1 MLVLIVYKKWPPNDR
16 HKAMSFGNHFIRA
29 AKVIIIFQ
37 TEIENPIKKLF
48 LHPLPALGL
57 APVLDHFSDIDSRR
71 QPEQY
76 FSRVV
81 VTLTAAT
88 LRNHPE
94 PE

>member
-48 LHPLPALGL
+48 LHPLTT
-57 APVLDHFSDIDSRR
+57 PVLDYF
-71 QPEQY
+71 PEIKQQKQDTCY
-76 FSRVV
+76 GFLIFYLKNS
-81 VTLTAAT
+81 L
-88 LRNHPE
+88 L
-94 PE
+94 